1 MAGWP
6 RGCAACWKVI
16 LARIA
21 DTGAVMPRLDK
32 RRAWVNGTAMMNQ
45 WIQVALGGA
54 TGSLARFGL
63 GRLYGWNGQGWPVHT
78 FTANLLGGLAMG
90 LLLVVLS
97 SRGWLDLSPLLLIGL
112 LGGFTTFSA
121 FSLEIWQMIERGAF
135 LLAAVYAAV
144 SVLASVAAVAM
155 GALLGRFLA

>member
-1 MAGWP
+1 MA
-6 RGCAACWKVI
+6 
-16 LARIA
+16 LAGIA
-21 DTGAVMPRLDK
+21 DSGADTPRLDK
-32 RRAWVNGTAMMNQ
+32 RRARVNGTAMMNP
-45 WIQVALGGA
+45 WFQVALGGA
-54 TGSLARFGL
+54 AGSLARFGL

-78 FTANLLGGLAMG
+78 LTANLLGGLAMG

-97 SRGWLDLSPLLLIGL
+97 SRGWLDFSPLLLVGL

-135 LLAAVYAAV
+135 LLAAAYAGV
-144 SVLASVAAVAM
+144 SVLASVVAVAM